1 MVTGFDGMLMQ
12 IEQIRS
18 LGMDSSIGTGVG
30 ISESM
35 VDMLVLFRLLF
46 LSLSPARI
54 FQYYIFRE
62 QISPYLLLLLCN
74 I

>member
-35 VDMLVLFRLLF
+35 VDMLVLFRLHSIDSCLKACVCVW
-46 LSLSPARI
+46 SLLIRG
-54 FQYYIFRE
+54 
-62 QISPYLLLLLCN
+62 YLLGTTSGT
-74 I
+74 